1 MFERSHFRN
10 ENGAA
15 VSVTPNGGRILE
27 HWGFDSVKAGGIENI
42 QVRRPKGDTLEP
54 MAPTLSFADVEK
66 QYGNKWYFYHR
77 VDMHKQLRDMAE
89 ANGAAIRLGKQV
101 NDVEIDTGVIE
112 LKDGSKVQ
120 KDLVI
125 VADGQHDRI
134 NAKVTGKDVP
144 MQRSGQTAYR
154 CLIPLKDILEDEET
168 KPFFEGQA
176 PGFWAPALPAKGV
189 MAVTYPC
196 RDNTILNVLAVS
208 RRLGQHSTTGDDG
221 VITDWNYPATH
232 EDLEQ
237 VLDGFHPSVKKMF
250 LKSPE
255 VKVYTQMKRQPLE
268 KMTKGKTVLIGDVL
282 ALLTPPLKNI
292 TDHYL

>member
-15 VSVTPNGGRILE
+15 VSVTPNGGRILD
-27 HWGFDSVKAGGIENI
+27 HWGFDSGKAGGIENI

-54 MAPTLSFADVEK
+54 MAPTLSFVDVEK
-66 QYGNKWYFYHR
+66 QFGNKWYFYHR
-77 VDMHKQLRDMAE
+77 VDMHRQLREMAE

-101 NDVEIDTGVIE
+101 KDVDVDTGIIE
-112 LKDGSKVQ
+112 LTDGSQIQ
-120 KDLVI
+120 KDLV
-125 VADGQHDRI
+125 VAADGQHDMI
-134 NAKVTGKDVP
+134 NAKVTGKEVP

-154 CLIPLKDILEDEET
+154 CLIPMKDILEDEET
-168 KPFFEGQA
+168 KPLFEGQA

-196 RDNTILNVLAVS
+196 RENTILNVLAVC
-208 RRLGQHSTTGDDG
+208 RKLGQHTTTEDG
-221 VITDWNYPATH
+221 AVITDWNYPATH
-232 EDLEQ
+232 EELEQ

-255 VKVYTQMKRQPLE
+255 VKVYTQMKRQPLD
-268 KMTKGKTVLIGDVL
+268 KMTKGKVVLIGDVL
-282 ALLTPPLKNI
+282 ALSPSC
-292 TDHYL
+292 